1 PARQGQPARGQA
13 GDRQP
18 RADPAGRP
26 GRRRPPGRRGA
37 PAPRPGRGG
46 HRGATIAMAA
56 RLLVVQHEPDS
67 PPGLLTTAAAA
78 TGVELQVVEA
88 PGEPVPVTLDGA
100 DGLVVLGGAMDF
112 DETHAYP
119 HPPRTM
125 ALPAP
130 PALATCRGAPPGA
143 AAPGA
148 RPSPGPAGE
157 EIGWTKVELTD
168 AARADPL
175 MGALQEPAELFEWHH
190 DTFDPPAGATLLAG
204 GAVYPSQAFR
214 VGSVV
219 AVQFHPEVDGP
230 LLAGWGAGAT
240 PAPTYPVGEVMA
252 GAPRNAANATR
263 LLEAFCR
270 VAAGTWGTMTA

>member
-78 TGVELQVVEA
+78 TGVELQGVEA

-112 DETHAYP
+112 DETDAYP
-119 HPPRTM
+119 HLARTM
-125 ALPAP
+125 DLLADAAARSA
-130 PALATCRGAPPGA
+130 PALGICLGAQLA
-143 AAPGA
+143 AAALGGRA
-148 RPSPGPAGE
+148 YPGPAGE

-168 AARADPL
+168 AGRADPVL
-175 MGALQEPAELFEWHH
+175 GALKEPTELVAGHT
-190 DTFDPPAGATLLAG
+190 DTLDL
-204 GAVYPSQAFR
+204 
-214 VGSVV
+214 
-219 AVQFHPEVDGP
+219 
-230 LLAGWGAGAT
+230 
-240 PAPTYPVGEVMA
+240 
-252 GAPRNAANATR
+252 
-263 LLEAFCR
+263 
-270 VAAGTWGTMTA
+270 

>member
-1 PARQGQPARGQA
+1 V
-13 GDRQP
+13 
-18 RADPAGRP
+18 
-26 GRRRPPGRRGA
+26 
-37 PAPRPGRGG
+37 
-46 HRGATIAMAA
+46 AA

-112 DETHAYP
+112 DETDAYP
-119 HPPRTM
+119 HLARTM
-125 ALPAP
+125 DLLADAAARSA
-130 PALATCRGAPPGA
+130 PALGICLGAQLA
-143 AAPGA
+143 AAALGGRA
-148 RPSPGPAGE
+148 YPGPAGE

-168 AARADPL
+168 AGRADPV
-175 MGALQEPAELFEWHH
+175 MRALQEPAELFEWHH
-190 DTFDPPAGATLLAG
+190 DTFDPPPGATVLAG

-214 VGSVV
+214 LGSVV

-230 LLAGWGAGAT
+230 LLAGWWATSTPPPNYPIDEAVAGAN
-240 PAPTYPVGEVMA
+240 
-252 GAPRNAANATR
+252 RNAANATR

-270 VAAGTWGTMTA
+270 SAASAEAEPG

>member
-1 PARQGQPARGQA
+1 
-13 GDRQP
+13 
-18 RADPAGRP
+18 
-26 GRRRPPGRRGA
+26 
-37 PAPRPGRGG
+37 
-46 HRGATIAMAA
+46 MAA

-67 PPGLLTTAAAA
+67 PPGLVATAAAA

-112 DETHAYP
+112 DETDAYP
-119 HPPRTM
+119 HLARTM
-125 ALPAP
+125 DL
-130 PALATCRGAPPGA
+130 LADA
-143 AAPGA
+143 AARSALGICLGA
-148 RPSPGPAGE
+148 QLAAAALGGRAYPGPAGE

-168 AARADPL
+168 AGRADPV

-190 DTFDPPAGATLLAG
+190 DTFDPPPGATLLAG

-214 VGSVV
+214 LGSVV

-230 LLAGWGAGAT
+230 LLAGWWAGTT
-240 PAPTYPVGEVMA
+240 PAPNYPIGEVMA
-252 GAPRNAANATR
+252 GASRNAANATR

-270 VAAGTWGTMTA
+270 VAACTWGTMPA